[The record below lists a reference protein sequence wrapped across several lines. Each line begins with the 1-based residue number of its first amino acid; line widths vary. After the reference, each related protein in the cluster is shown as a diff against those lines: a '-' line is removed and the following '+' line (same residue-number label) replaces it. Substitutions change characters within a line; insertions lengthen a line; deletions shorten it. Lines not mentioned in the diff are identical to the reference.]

1 MSMIRS
7 HCLMIAMGLGLTG
20 ATAIATPASVATCSE
35 GDRVDGSSNEISEVQ
50 AILQQ
55 EGYLDPGDYRKGED
69 DASTRLAVRIFQS
82 NHGLAPTGTVD
93 YETMTQ
99 LLSHAGTVDSDG
111 DGVAD
116 ERDRC
121 PGTRTGSW
129 VDEQGCPEATQ
140 NASLF
145 GGRKSLALEGVRFD
159 TGTAHLT
166 LGSRV
171 ALDRV
176 AKSLMLWPDARI
188 EVAGYTDSRNTDK
201 YNLKLSRDRSAAVC
215 EYLVD
220 QGVASSRMKEKGFGE
235 SHPIADNDTAAGRAT
250 NRRVELTRI
259 D

>member
-1 MSMIRS
+1 MFRS
-7 HCLMIAMGLGLTG
+7 HCLMIAMGLGLAG
-20 ATAIATPASVATCSE
+20 ATTLVTSATDVTTCS
-35 GDRVDGSSNEISEVQ
+35 DNARVDGSSRDISEVQ

-55 EGYLDPGDYRKGED
+55 AGYLEAGDYRKGD
-69 DASTRLAVRIFQS
+69 DDRATRLALRIFQS
-82 NHGLAPTGTVD
+82 NHGLPPSGTAD

-99 LLSHAGTVDSDG
+99 LLSHASTRDSDG

-116 ERDRC
+116 DRDRC

-129 VDEQGCPEATQ
+129 VDEQGCPEAAQ
-140 NASLF
+140 HIALF
-145 GGRKSLALEGVRFD
+145 EGRKSLTLEGVRFD

-176 AKSLMLWPDARI
+176 AKSMMSWPDARV
-188 EVAGYTDSRNTDK
+188 EVAGYTDSRNTDR
-201 YNLKLSRDRSAAVC
+201 YNLRLSKERSAAVC
-215 EYLVD
+215 EYLATKGVD
-220 QGVASSRMKEKGFGE
+220 SSRMKEKGFGE

-250 NRRVELTRI
+250 NRRVEITRI

>member
-1 MSMIRS
+1 MSKIRS
-7 HCLMIAMGLGLTG
+7 HCLMIALGLGLAG
-20 ATAIATPASVATCSE
+20 ATAIATPASVTTCSDS
-35 GDRVDGSSNEISEVQ
+35 GRVDGSSREISEVQ
-50 AILQQ
+50 AILQHA
-55 EGYLDPGDYRKGED
+55 GYLDPGDYRKGED

-99 LLSHAGTVDSDG
+99 LLSHAGTIDGDG

-116 ERDRC
+116 DRDRC

-129 VDEQGCPEATQ
+129 VDAQGCPEATQ
-140 NASLF
+140 RASLF
-145 GGRKSLALEGVRFD
+145 GDRKSLALEGVRFD

-176 AKSLMLWPDARI
+176 AKSLMSWPDARV
-188 EVAGYTDSRNTDK
+188 EVAGYTDSRNSDS
-201 YNLKLSRDRSAAVC
+201 YNLKLSRERSAAVC
-215 EYLVD
+215 EYLVV
-220 QGVASSRMKEKGFGE
+220 QGVASSRLKEKGFGE
-235 SHPIADNDTAAGRAT
+235 SHPIADNATAAGRAT

>member
-1 MSMIRS
+1 
-7 HCLMIAMGLGLTG
+7 MIAMGLGLAG
-20 ATAIATPASVATCSE
+20 ATAIAAPATGIATCSDN
-35 GDRVDGSSNEISEVQ
+35 GRVDGSSRDISEVQ
-50 AILQQ
+50 AILEQA
-55 EGYLDPGDYRKGED
+55 GYLPAGDYRKGD
-69 DASTRLAVRIFQS
+69 NDAATRLALRSFQS
-82 NHGLAPTGTVD
+82 NHGLPPSGSVD

-99 LLSHAGTVDSDG
+99 LLSHARTIDSDG

-116 ERDRC
+116 DRDRC

-129 VDEQGCPEATQ
+129 VDEEGCPEAAQ
-140 NASLF
+140 HAALF
-145 GGRKSLALEGVRFD
+145 DGRKSLTLEGVRFD

-176 AKSLMLWPDARI
+176 ARSLMLWPDARV

-201 YNLKLSRDRSAAVC
+201 HNLKLSRDRSAAVC
-215 EYLVD
+215 EYLEVKGVD
-220 QGVASSRMKEKGFGE
+220 SSRMKEKGFGE

-250 NRRVELTRI
+250 NRRVEITRI